1 MSNNQKRINSR
12 RGTTRHFSN
21 ESNNTSND
29 EHNVNIINFFMKTN
43 VSIFDILV
51 FLTDLQ
57 ENNYNDLENIIST
70 IFDKLISK
78 KMYIKNEI
86 NLDEDPICTFSKFII
101 NINYPESKVLIYLQ
115 QYYYNSIILDKP
127 LESNDYLASYIFVNH
142 CSESVELSNNILE
155 KKEDLFMYSLLNFKL
170 NQIDFSNYN
179 TDFQNWLVN
188 LKTCCNSAIYINQDG
203 SIESTD
209 SLLDLDLNDINM
221 SNTNLNEQHNILK
234 SFEYILELY
243 DNIYCN

>member
-1 MSNNQKRINSR
+1 M
-12 RGTTRHFSN
+12 
-21 ESNNTSND
+21 
-29 EHNVNIINFFMKTN
+29 
-43 VSIFDILV
+43 
-51 FLTDLQ
+51 
-57 ENNYNDLENIIST
+57 
-70 IFDKLISK
+70 
-78 KMYIKNEI
+78 
-86 NLDEDPICTFSKFII
+86 
-101 NINYPESKVLIYLQ
+101 
-115 QYYYNSIILDKP
+115 
-127 LESNDYLASYIFVNH
+127 ASYIFVNH